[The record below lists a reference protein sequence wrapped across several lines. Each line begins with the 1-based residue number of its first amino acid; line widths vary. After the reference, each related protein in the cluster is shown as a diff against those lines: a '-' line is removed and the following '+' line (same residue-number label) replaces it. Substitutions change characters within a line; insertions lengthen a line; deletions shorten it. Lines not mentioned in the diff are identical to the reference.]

1 MFYPPFILNKGIQS
15 PNASVQILIL
25 TMIIV
30 HFEFKMITETKI
42 DKNKEYRAL
51 KKKK

>member
-1 MFYPPFILNKGIQS
+1 MNKGIQS
-15 PNASVQILIL
+15 RNASVQILVL

-30 HFEFKMITETKI
+30 HFEIKMITATKI